1 MQMRILFTFAFTLL
15 GIGLLAQDAK
25 DELQMI
31 KLLFGSDKD
40 LIVHEFVRVEG
51 PNKGKFQ
58 VLYLEFENVRKE
70 VGQQKF
76 SVLNNYVKAYNT
88 LPEAELDKIM
98 QEIIKLNA
106 EQDKLLATYYKKVK
120 KQCGIAVAAQF
131 YQIEWYLLSEIRT
144 AILENIPVISELDNK
159 K

>member
-1 MQMRILFTFAFTLL
+1 MRILFAFAFALL
-15 GIGLLAQDAK
+15 GLSLQAQDAK

-31 KLLFGSDKD
+31 KMLFGTDKD

-51 PNKGKFQ
+51 ANKEKFE
-58 VLYLEFENVRKE
+58 VLYLEFEKVRKE

-76 SVLNNYVKAYNT
+76 SLLNSYVKSYNT

-98 QEIIKLNA
+98 MEIIRLNA
-106 EQDKLLATYYKKVK
+106 EQDKLIASYYKKVK
-120 KQCGIAVAAQF
+120 KKCGIPVAAQF

>member
-1 MQMRILFTFAFTLL
+1 MRILFAFALTIL
-15 GIGLLAQDAK
+15 GIALQAQDAK

-31 KLLFGSDKD
+31 KMLFGTDKD
-40 LIVHEFVRVEG
+40 LIVREFVRVEG
-51 PNKGKFQ
+51 ANREKFER
-58 VLYLEFENVRKE
+58 LYQEFEKVRRE

-76 SVLNNYVKAYNT
+76 SVLNNYVKSYNT
-88 LPEAELDKIM
+88 LPETDLDNIM
-98 QEIIKLNA
+98 KEIIKLNA
-106 EQDKLLATYYKKVK
+106 EQDKLLASYYKKVK
-120 KQCGIAVAAQF
+120 KQCGIAVATQF

>member
-1 MQMRILFTFAFTLL
+1 MRLLFTFAFTLL
-15 GIGLLAQDAK
+15 GTLLYGQDAK
-25 DELQMI
+25 DELHMI
-31 KLLFGSDKD
+31 KMLFGTDKD
-40 LIVHEFVRVEG
+40 LIVHEFVRLEG
-51 PNKGKFQ
+51 TNKEKFE
-58 VLYLEFENVRKE
+58 VLYLEFEKVRKE
-70 VGQQKF
+70 VGQRKF
-76 SVLNNYVKAYNT
+76 SVLNNYVKSYNT

-106 EQDKLLATYYKKVK
+106 EQDKLIASYYKKVK

>member
-1 MQMRILFTFAFTLL
+1 MRILFAFAFTILAL
-15 GIGLLAQDAK
+15 GLHAQDAK

-31 KLLFGSDKD
+31 KQLFGTDKD

-51 PNKGKFQ
+51 ANKEKFEK
-58 VLYLEFENVRKE
+58 LYQEFEKVRRE

-76 SVLNNYVKAYNT
+76 SVLNNYVKSYNT
-88 LPEAELDKIM
+88 LPETELDNIM
-98 QEIIKLNA
+98 KEIIKLNA

-144 AILENIPVISELDNK
+144 AILENIPVISELDK

>member
-1 MQMRILFTFAFTLL
+1 MRILFAFAFALI
-15 GIGLLAQDAK
+15 GIGLQAQDAK
-25 DELQMI
+25 DELHMI
-31 KLLFGSDKD
+31 KMLFGSDKD
-40 LIVHEFVRVEG
+40 LIVNEFVRVEG
-51 PNKGKFQ
+51 ANKGKFQ

-76 SVLNNYVKAYNT
+76 SVLNNYVKSYNT

-98 QEIIKLNA
+98 KEIIKLNA
-106 EQDKLLATYYKKVK
+106 EQDKLLASYYKKVK